1 MTRGGSRQGAGRK
14 PGSTNRFS
22 KELLARAKTEG
33 DLPIDYLLAI
43 MRDVSQD
50 TRLRIDAAKA
60 AAPYV
65 HQKLSAI
72 SVDVTTPGVTHE
84 EWLRS
89 LI

>member
-1 MTRGGSRQGAGRK
+1 MAQGGSRQGAGRK

-33 DLPIDYLLAI
+33 DLPIDYLLAV

-72 SVDVTTPGVTHE
+72 AIDLTNSEITHE
-84 EWLRS
+84 EWLQQ
-89 LI
+89 LV